1 MRSATHT
8 APMKPNPSN
17 THTSGPPCSIN
28 PEGSINPKIIWPTSK
43 SSPAPRSSAKRRSA
57 LAPLP
62 LVSNYPAAM
71 LQTASALKK
80 LLLQKSVRT
89 GNFTLASGKQSDLY
103 IDCRVTALDPFG
115 ALLIGDLG
123 WHAVRSKIHSEH
135 LKIDAIGGM
144 TLGADPIS
152 LAVGMASATKN
163 PTEALQVFTVRKEP
177 KGHGAGKQIEGNFKS
192 GDTVIVV
199 DDVITTGG
207 STLKAI
213 DAIERE
219 GGKIAFCLVLV
230 DREEGGRQAIEARG
244 VHVISLFTRS
254 SLLDE

>member
-1 MRSATHT
+1 
-8 APMKPNPSN
+8 
-17 THTSGPPCSIN
+17 
-28 PEGSINPKIIWPTSK
+28 
-43 SSPAPRSSAKRRSA
+43 
-57 LAPLP
+57 
-62 LVSNYPAAM
+62 M
-71 LQTASALKK
+71 LHITSALKE
-80 LLLQKSVRT
+80 LLLKKSVRIGT
-89 GNFTLASGKQSDLY
+89 FTLASGKESDLY
-103 IDCRVTALDPFG
+103 IDCRMTALDPFG
-115 ALLIGDLG
+115 ANLIGDLG

-135 LKIDAIGGM
+135 LQIQAIGGM

-152 LAVGMASATKN
+152 LAVGMTSAAKH
-163 PTEALQVFTVRKEP
+163 PAEALQVFTVRKEP
-177 KGHGAGKQIEGNFKS
+177 KAHGTGKQIEGNFKS

-219 GGKIAFCLVLV
+219 GGKVAFALVLV

-244 VHVISLFTRS
+244 IHVISLFTRS